1 MSDVHPALP
10 ASLGRERPTVR
21 LRVRFAFFPTMAI
34 VMLALVFL
42 GFAGSFFLRGF
53 FAPPGRAPQP
63 LPPHLYLHG
72 VVLTAWYL
80 WFAVQTF
87 CVAAGRTALHRRLG
101 IAGAV
106 LGVAVIV
113 AAALTSLRFW
123 PRMTEIGVA
132 IDPHVVTE
140 IVWLNAAFLI
150 CFVAFLASGIAV
162 RRRPQLHKRLMLLAS
177 LSILPPA
184 VTRILDWPIWGL
196 GADAYFALFC
206 AQTVPLVALAVH
218 DLKSRGAVHALTLAG
233 SAAILG
239 TYALG
244 GFVLPNTEF
253 GSAAVVALHELM
265 RD

>member
-1 MSDVHPALP
+1 MSDVHPALS
-10 ASLGRERPTVR
+10 ASLERERPTAGLR
-21 LRVRFAFFPTMAI
+21 LRLPFFSAMAI
-34 VMLALVFL
+34 VMLVLVFL
-42 GFAGSFFLRGF
+42 GFAGSFYLRGF
-53 FAPPGRAPQP
+53 LAPPGSTPP
-63 LPPHLYLHG
+63 TLPPHLYLHG
-72 VVLTAWYL
+72 VVLTGWYV
-80 WFAVQTF
+80 WFAVQTL
-87 CVAAGRTALHRRLG
+87 CVATGRTALHRRLG
-101 IAGAV
+101 IAGAM

-132 IDPHVVTE
+132 IDPQLVSE

-150 CFVAFLASGIAV
+150 CFVAFLASGIAL
-162 RRRPQLHKRLMLLAS
+162 RGRPQLHKRLMLLAS

-206 AQTVPLVALAVH
+206 AQTVPLVALAVY
-218 DLKSRGAVHALTLAG
+218 DLKSRGAVHPLTLAG

-239 TYALG
+239 TYVLG

-253 GSAAVVALHELM
+253 GSAAVVALYELM